1 VLFLIL
7 LLNGCGDALQEFG
20 GPTMGSR
27 YSLKYVQAEG
37 VPPRER
43 LQAEVEGILV
53 EIDRQ
58 MSTWRADSDLSRF
71 NQLPAG
77 ACFAM
82 PEPVLQLV
90 RFGAQLSASS
100 EGAFDLTVQPLM
112 DLWGFGAQSR
122 GRRVPAAEE
131 IAAVLPAI
139 GQRHLRIDGERLC
152 KDVFLR
158 VDLDAIAAGAAVD
171 RIAARLSELGV
182 RSFLLE
188 ITGELKA
195 VGRKPDGS
203 PWTVAIEAPLDEGR
217 EEQLRL
223 ALDGLGVSTSGD
235 YRRPALLAYL
245 RPAHGAAGQPRS
257 GLGQRGGCLGAAC
270 RWPVDRSDGAG
281 SRGGHGPRRTRG
293 CRRAV
298 YPARRGALRHPGEH
312 GFRAPL
318 RRPAGAWRGHVAER
332 KLAYAA
338 TKR

>member
-1 VLFLIL
+1 MARFSVLFLIL

-20 GPTMGSR
+20 GPTMGSH

-37 VPPRER
+37 APPRER
-43 LQAEVEGILV
+43 LQAEVEGMLV

-77 ACFAM
+77 ACMAM

-90 RFGAQLSASS
+90 RFGAQLSAGS
-100 EGAFDLTVQPLM
+100 EGAFDFTVQPLM

-171 RIAARLSELGV
+171 RIAARLNELGV

-223 ALDGLGVSTSGD
+223 ALDGLGASTSGD
-235 YRRPALLAYL
+235 YRNYFE
-245 RPAHGAAGQPRS
+245 AG
-257 GLGQRGGCLGAAC
+257 GQRYSHTFDPRTGRPVSHDLASVSVVDASVLRADGLSTALMVLG
-270 RWPVDRSDGAG
+270 PEAG
-281 SRGGHGPRRTRG
+281 M
-293 CRRAV
+293 A
-298 YPARRGALRHPGEH
+298 Y
-312 GFRAPL
+312 
-318 RRPAGAWRGHVAER
+318 AER
-332 KLAYAA
+332 EGVAA
-338 TKR
+338 LFIRRDGERFVTRASTAFVRRFGEPQAPDAGM